1 MKQKRR
7 KLSMKVKDGL
17 SGRRVLPVPSPCKG
31 GSTTRNGSPPGP
43 VLRLLV
49 RVPERGPQDQAGNAA
64 RGQSR
69 HMRGLDA
76 NKKHLRSTF
85 EAFEIEHEG
94 GLYISRR
101 ALAHNDAAGNRRA
114 STCGRP
120 DIAAHP
126 TNLSAPMRA
135 AAAARA
141 ICGPGIRAISRHG
154 N

>member
-1 MKQKRR
+1 
-7 KLSMKVKDGL
+7 MKVKDGL
-17 SGRRVLPVPSPCKG
+17 GPAVSYLCPPHAKVEARPEVEA
-31 GSTTRNGSPPGP
+31 PGP
-43 VLRLLV
+43 ILRLLV
-49 RVPERGPQDQAGNAA
+49 RVPECGLQDQAGNAA

-76 NKKHLRSTF
+76 NKKHLCATF
-85 EAFEIEHEG
+85 KAFEIEHER

-101 ALAHNDAAGNRRA
+101 ALAHNDAAGKRRA

>member
-17 SGRRVLPVPSPCKG
+17 GPACPTCALPMQRWKHDPKWK
-31 GSTTRNGSPPGP
+31 PPP
-43 VLRLLV
+43 RYYAYWYECL
-49 RVPERGPQDQAGNAA
+49 NAA
-64 RGQSR
+64 CKTKQVMPPEAKAGT
-69 HMRGLDA
+69 RGLDA

-85 EAFEIEHEG
+85 EAFEIEHER

-101 ALAHNDAAGNRRA
+101 ALAHNDAAGKRRA

-126 TNLSAPMRA
+126 TNLSAEMRA